1 MSVPFG
7 LDLNDRINVDRSA
20 TRVTVTWRLPTSKEY
35 LATEGAAQQWLKDN
49 APAYMHTRATGP
61 GPIFSTLG
69 KRNLLAMLQGDI
81 IGIFAIAAVMVF
93 ALKSLRFGLMTLIP
107 NLLPTGMAFGL
118 WGLLVGR
125 LGMDAAPVTGMT
137 LGLLIDDTTH
147 NMIKY
152 LHARRELGLN
162 PADAVRY
169 TFSTVGMATMT
180 ISLTLLAG
188 FGVLALSAFK
198 FNATMGFLSAV
209 IIAVGGAVEFLLMPP
224 LLLKLEEKEHEKA
237 MAPAVEP
244 AVGPASA

>member
-20 TRVTVTWRLPTSKEY
+20 TRVTVNWRLPTSKEY
-35 LATEGAAQQWLKDN
+35 LATERAAQDWLKEN
-49 APAYMHTRATGP
+49 APPYMHSRAAGP

-69 KRNLLAMLQGDI
+69 KRNLQFMLQGDLL
-81 IGIFAIAAVMVF
+81 GIFVIAGVMVI
-93 ALKSLRFGLMTLIP
+93 ALRSLRFGLMTLIP
-107 NLLPTGMAFGL
+107 NLLPTGVAFGL
-118 WGLLVGR
+118 WGLFVGR

-152 LHARRELGLN
+152 LHARREMGLS

-169 TFSTVGMATMT
+169 TFATVGRATMT

-188 FGVLALSAFK
+188 FVVLAFSAFK
-198 FNATMGFLSAV
+198 FNATMGLLSAV

-224 LLLKLEEKEHEKA
+224 LLLKLEEKEHEKS
-237 MAPAVEP
+237 MALAVEP
-244 AVGPASA
+244 APGPVSA